1 MPYHEVFITDFIV
14 PLENKL
20 LPHLK
25 KKRGGVDGCFPR
37 NTVAVRATLRFHIPA
52 FFHTN
57 SDPMCLSREREKC
70 FLVNYIHVQS
80 RKAKLHVLVA

>member
-25 KKRGGVDGCFPR
+25 KKEGRG
-37 NTVAVRATLRFHIPA
+37 
-52 FFHTN
+52 
-57 SDPMCLSREREKC
+57 
-70 FLVNYIHVQS
+70 
-80 RKAKLHVLVA
+80 